1 MNRIKI
7 GVICPS
13 EIAFR
18 RFMPSLSE
26 LDEFEFAGVAIA
38 DACEWDGELTDELLD
53 LELRKALNFTENY
66 GGTVYKSYSSM
77 IEDDSID
84 AIYLPLPPA
93 LHYKWGKEVL
103 RHNKHLFLE
112 KPSTTSLEDTKE
124 LVELAKGKDLAL
136 HENYMFVYH
145 KQLEEINEI
154 VESGEIG
161 DVRLYR
167 MAFGFPR
174 RAANDFRYNKKLGGG
189 TLLDNG
195 GYTIK
200 LASLL
205 LGETAK
211 IVSSY
216 LNYIDGFEVDI
227 FGTATVVNDEG
238 LTAQIAFGMDN
249 SYKCDLEIWG
259 SKGTLFA
266 NRIFTAPDGFVPKL
280 TKKVGNNPEEIID
293 LSADCTFKKSI
304 EFFKSCI
311 DSIGNREKSYSNLI
325 RQLKLVEMIKKEN

>member
-1 MNRIKI
+1 MDKVRI

-26 LDEFEFAGVAIA
+26 LSEFEFSGVAIA
-38 DACEWDGELTDELLD
+38 DAFEWDGELTDELLD
-53 LELRKALNFTENY
+53 SELRKALNFTENY

-103 RHNKHLFLE
+103 LHNKHLFLE

-161 DVRLYR
+161 DIRLYR

-205 LGETAK
+205 LGETAQ
-211 IVSSY
+211 VASSN
-216 LNYIDGFEVDI
+216 LNYIDDFEVDV

-259 SKGTLFA
+259 SKGTIFA

-280 TKKVGNNPEEIID
+280 VKKVGNNPEEIID

-311 DSIGNREKSYSNLI
+311 DDSKYREKDYSNLI
-325 RQLKLVEMIKKEN
+325 RQATLVEQIKRE